1 MEKKK
6 RALQRY
12 IEVLHYANKKKG
24 FYAFLSKNVWNLLL
38 TISVFM
44 GIFWILTNYVFDFN
58 HFVCEHLNQYP
69 AWMIMGILFLSESFT
84 GILSPDIFI
93 VWAKSFEHPYRIV
106 FVLASLSYIGGVI
119 SYGYGRL
126 LYNVSFIKYWID
138 EKFQNQFR
146 LLKKFGGVL
155 IVVSALA
162 PLPFSPMSVVTGAVR
177 YPLKS
182 YLILASTRY
191 VRFYGYAW
199 FLYLVVKNSGPC

>member
-6 RALQRY
+6 RDLPRY
-12 IEVLHYANKKKG
+12 FEVIHYVNKKKG
-24 FYAFLSKNVWNLLL
+24 VYAFISKNVWKLIL
-38 TISVFM
+38 TISFFM
-44 GIFWILTNYVFDFN
+44 GIFWILTHYVFDFN
-58 HFVCEHLNQYP
+58 HFVCEHLNKYP
-69 AWMIMGILFLSESFT
+69 VWLIMGILFLSESFT

-106 FVLASLSYIGGVI
+106 FILATLSYLGGVI

-138 EKFQNQFR
+138 EKFKEQFR
-146 LLKKFGGVL
+146 LLKRFGGIL

-162 PLPFSPMSVVTGAVR
+162 PLPFSPMSVVTGAIR
-177 YPLKS
+177 YPFKNF
-182 YLILASTRY
+182 LILAATRY
-191 VRFYGYAW
+191 LRFYGYAW